1 MFRTKENLIPTV
13 NMISSGTE
21 IKGDVNIDGDFR
33 IDGKLYGNIKC
44 TGKLTVGTT
53 GYIEGQIQCKNAEIA
68 GKIKGTLN
76 TAELTALKESSSFEG
91 DISTSQITIEAGAKV
106 SITCKTTLIGT
117 EK

>member
-21 IKGDVNIDGDFR
+21 IKGDVNIEGDFR

-76 TAELTALKESSSFEG
+76 TAELTSLKESSSFEG

-106 SITCKTTLIGT
+106 SITCKTTLIGS